1 MEFFFTLILTWIIVF
16 LMTRKYK
23 TSYKYKEK
31 TPEEIERD
39 LKEMAENAQRNL
51 EKWERLKAEADAE
64 AARLKAQKEIHNRGV
79 CNGTSLFF
87 CRFICHFLLIT
98 LCHIKKI

>member
-23 TSYKYKEK
+23 TSCKYKEK

-64 AARLKAQKEIHNRGV
+64 AARLKAQR
-79 CNGTSLFF
+79 
-87 CRFICHFLLIT
+87 
-98 LCHIKKI
+98 

>member
-23 TSYKYKEK
+23 TSYNYKEK

-64 AARLKAQKEIHNRGV
+64 AARLKAQK
-79 CNGTSLFF
+79 
-87 CRFICHFLLIT
+87 
-98 LCHIKKI
+98 

>member
-1 MEFFFTLILTWIIVF
+1 MEFFFTLMFTWIVVF

-23 TSYKYKEK
+23 TSWKYKEK

-39 LKEMAENAQRNL
+39 LKEMAENAQRNF

-64 AARLKAQKEIHNRGV
+64 AEAERLKAQR
-79 CNGTSLFF
+79 
-87 CRFICHFLLIT
+87 
-98 LCHIKKI
+98 